1 MVNST
6 AQSCFAMHR
15 ELGLGVDTLQRR
27 VLHSTST
34 LNSNA
39 PVDIVSKNETRGPLE
54 SFCNAFSFQ
63 D

>member
-1 MVNST
+1 
-6 AQSCFAMHR
+6 MHR